1 MMNQEEPNMKSG
13 DVSPHNSGDFL
24 HKQRIIV
31 KYTAGGQH
39 AVRILRPWE
48 LKAIVK
54 VISKKEDRIRF
65 EALLYTGMR
74 YSELNDIHGQIEI
87 YDDKW
92 IHLTPL
98 ISRKVKS
105 KFRDR
110 YIVLSPYGKRVVEDY
125 LALDKAMP
133 DYKQW
138 RKLLRRW
145 ADLAGV
151 SPDYMSSKSLRKTW
165 ESYLMMSYPYWQTQI
180 FISQGHTELTALK
193 YYVNLPFDD
202 KDKKEMKSIV
212 AGWEP

>member
-1 MMNQEEPNMKSG
+1 MNQEEPKRNSG
-13 DVSPHNSGDFL
+13 DVSPHNSGDFSQ
-24 HKQRIIV
+24 KQRLIV
-31 KYTAGGQH
+31 KYTAGGRN

-54 VISKKEDRIRF
+54 VISKKDNRIRF
-65 EALLYTGMR
+65 EALLYSGMR
-74 YSELNDIHGQIEI
+74 YVELNDIHGQIEI
-87 YDDKW
+87 YNDKW

-105 KFRDR
+105 KHRDR
-110 YIVLSPYGKRVVEDY
+110 YVVLSPYGKRVMEDY
-125 LALDKAMP
+125 LNLEKGLP

-138 RKLLRRW
+138 RKLLGKW
-145 ADLAGV
+145 ATLAEV
-151 SPDYMSSKSLRKTW
+151 SPDYMSSKTLRKTW
-165 ESYLMMSYPYWQTQI
+165 ESYLISSYPHWESRI